1 MSHLNA
7 IQKDWNRQLEIVDR
21 VLLALEPFDGKVIKR
36 LGEKSLATIRA
47 ALAEADDVVIP
58 QHVQSPDNVR
68 IDLSGLRELRNAVA
82 ENAREAAEFA
92 ASEAVAEYN
101 AALAALQAAER
112 RLIEAHGPLGPQRA
126 KQLGAIPA
134 LLKY

>member
-1 MSHLNA
+1 MSRT
-7 IQKDWNRQLEIVDR
+7 DWNHKLEIVDR
-21 VLLALEPFDGKVIKR
+21 ALSLLEPFDGKVIRK

-47 ALAEADDVVIP
+47 AIAEAGGLVIP
-58 QHVQSPDNVR
+58 QHVQSPDGVR

-92 ASEAVAEYN
+92 KSAAVAEYN

>member
-1 MSHLNA
+1 MS
-7 IQKDWNRQLEIVDR
+7 KTDWDHKLEIVDR
-21 VLLALEPFDGKVIKR
+21 VLIALEPFDGKIIRR
-36 LGEKSLATIRA
+36 LGDKSLATIRA
-47 ALAEADDVVIP
+47 ALAEADEVVIP

>member
-7 IQKDWNRQLEIVDR
+7 IQKDWNRKLEVVDR
-21 VLLALEPFDGKVIKR
+21 VLLSLEPFDGKAIKR

-47 ALAEADDVVIP
+47 ALAEADEVVIP

-126 KQLGAIPA
+126 KQLGVIPA

>member
-1 MSHLNA
+1 MGK
-7 IQKDWNRQLEIVDR
+7 KDWNRKLEVVNR
-21 VLLALEPFDGKVIKR
+21 VLLSLEPFDGKIIRK
-36 LGEKSLATIRA
+36 LGEQSLATIRA
-47 ALAEADDVVIP
+47 ALAEADEVVMR

-112 RLIEAHGPLGPQRA
+112 RLIEAHGPLGPQKA
-126 KQLGAIPA
+126 KYLGAIPA

>member
-36 LGEKSLATIRA
+36 LGEKSLAAIRA

>member
-1 MSHLNA
+1 MSK
-7 IQKDWNRQLEIVDR
+7 KDWNRQLGVLDR
-21 VLLALEPFDGKVIKR
+21 VLFSLEPFDGKIIRK
-36 LGEKSLATIRA
+36 LGEKSINTIRA
-47 ALAEADDVVIP
+47 ALAEAEGLVMRRD
-58 QHVQSPDNVR
+58 VQSPDNVR

-82 ENAREAAEFA
+82 ANAREAAEFA

-134 LLKY
+134 LLRY

>member
-7 IQKDWNRQLEIVDR
+7 IQKDWNRKLEVVDR
-21 VLLALEPFDGKVIKR
+21 VLLSLEPFDGKAIKR

-47 ALAEADDVVIP
+47 ALAEADEVVIP